1 MFGERC
7 TLCGGKL
14 DSRKVCTECGLNN
27 SKSEKNYKVNS
38 SSCDGMPM
46 THVHGKDACQSPR
59 ESTEQKT
66 YQSGKAPTVKTYQK
80 ADSLPGSYRQKERI
94 PKQKSM
100 TAKPGRKQKGL

>member
-80 ADSLPGSYRQKERI
+80 ADSLPGSYRQTESLR
-94 PKQKSM
+94 
-100 TAKPGRKQKGL
+100 